1 MDTVPMTFDRAPETR
16 WNNRESVF
24 VQFDV
29 ARSRPHPGSNPNL
42 LKTTTKLKHSS
53 AIGPACTEPF
63 HSRQRFSQAGLA
75 EAHAYHHT
83 APRLA
88 LRIES
93 ANATSFDPRS
103 SFMKAG
109 TFSGLFRGRIL
120 FQTLPKLVLGQ
131 AGLPVDIPAALHRAG
146 ATFALR

>member
-1 MDTVPMTFDRAPETR
+1 MTFDRAPETR
-16 WNNRESVF
+16 WEWNRDSVL

-29 ARSRPHPGSNPNL
+29 ARSRPHHGSKPNL

-83 APRLA
+83 APRLG
-88 LRIES
+88 LRIEPKS
-93 ANATSFDPRS
+93 AQPLSGCP
-103 SFMKAG
+103 KALTGESNVAPGLRG
-109 TFSGLFRGRIL
+109 TTWHF
-120 FQTLPKLVLGQ
+120 LP
-131 AGLPVDIPAALHRAG
+131 D
-146 ATFALR
+146 

>member
-53 AIGPACTEPF
+53 ALGPACTEPF

-93 ANATSFDPRS
+93 ANATSFQLILATLICSNFSPRR
-103 SFMKAG
+103 A
-109 TFSGLFRGRIL
+109 
-120 FQTLPKLVLGQ
+120 TLLTPN
-131 AGLPVDIPAALHRAG
+131 
-146 ATFALR
+146 

>member
-29 ARSRPHPGSNPNL
+29 ARSRPHPGSNPAL
-42 LKTTTKLKHSS
+42 LKTTTKLKQSS

-93 ANATSFDPRS
+93 ANATSLDPRS

-109 TFSGLFRGRIL
+109 DVFGSFSRQNPFPDSAKTRSHFTPRLRLPMDSKRINSL
-120 FQTLPKLVLGQ
+120 
-131 AGLPVDIPAALHRAG
+131 
-146 ATFALR
+146 